1 MESRHCPYLALPN
14 MVSELML
21 DSISFFQLYRGLAMS
36 EPIGMNL
43 SQRMESEPSR
53 FYKSSF
59 VHRLGPTKP
68 YCPVRKVYHD
78 HFARPIEAPHV
89 GPAKP
94 NARADLSHTVSPPVS
109 EAIRAVRA
117 DWYGDWL
124 FLRQKSARVIMV
136 RLTTAASTL
145 FHTSREMRH

>member
-21 DSISFFQLYRGLAMS
+21 DFISFFQLYRGSAIS

-53 FYKSSF
+53 FYKSLF
-59 VHRLGPTKP
+59 VYRLGPTRP

-89 GPAKP
+89 GPAEP

-109 EAIRAVRA
+109 EAIRA

-124 FLRQKSARVIMV
+124 FLHQKSARVITIP
-136 RLTTAASTL
+136 LTSTISTL
-145 FHTSREMRH
+145 FHTSRETRH

>member
-21 DSISFFQLYRGLAMS
+21 DSISFFQLYRGSAIS

-53 FYKSSF
+53 FYKSLF
-59 VHRLGPTKP
+59 VHRLGPTRP

-78 HFARPIEAPHV
+78 RFARPIEDPHV
-89 GPAKP
+89 GPTEP
-94 NARADLSHTVSPPVS
+94 NARADLSHTSIVIV
-109 EAIRAVRA
+109 
-117 DWYGDWL
+117 
-124 FLRQKSARVIMV
+124 LRLPFSD
-136 RLTTAASTL
+136 LLPSDASQVYLVTI
-145 FHTSREMRH
+145 TSSCRRKLS

>member
-21 DSISFFQLYRGLAMS
+21 DSISFFQLYRGSAIS

-53 FYKSSF
+53 FYKSLF
-59 VHRLGPTKP
+59 VHRLEPTRP

-89 GPAKP
+89 GPAEP
-94 NARADLSHTVSPPVS
+94 NARADLSHTLPPLDQPQNTLQTSPSKPVHH
-109 EAIRAVRA
+109 ILKQY
-117 DWYGDWL
+117 YGL
-124 FLRQKSARVIMV
+124 
-136 RLTTAASTL
+136 
-145 FHTSREMRH
+145 